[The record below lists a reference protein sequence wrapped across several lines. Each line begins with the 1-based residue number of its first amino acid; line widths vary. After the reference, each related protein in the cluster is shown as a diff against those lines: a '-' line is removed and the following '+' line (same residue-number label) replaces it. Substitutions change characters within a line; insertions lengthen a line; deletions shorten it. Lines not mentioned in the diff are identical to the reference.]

1 MPSSHKPHISGSFL
15 LVIALSY
22 GLIKVPK
29 RQWEQRNLGIILGYR
44 YYLVKIYEENRRD
57 AVLVLTDLYG
67 VLAQLKERVANTS
80 MVIDERTGALDSI
93 FKQIPKEILPALKE
107 AHENGVSRTIDYSR
121 FLNKPMVTMP
131 LIVEFNS
138 LFQSAL
144 NDLIMADHLRREN
157 LVEVYYYRRI
167 QECINN
173 GDSFVPDRFTEFKP
187 KSLLFRVLAGSEY
200 SYYKTYHFKWSLVKM
215 IVLVILS
222 TLVFLGQIQ
231 IYFNKP
237 IVSSALSGL
246 LELTDTFK
254 YATVLLLVSSFFG
267 YMVYVSCY
275 SLFSVKIQGYY
286 GFYAGRTDP
295 TTLLTFVFYLSKLTY
310 PLCYTTLFI
319 LLGESNHIKQ
329 TSFYSSIGDL
339 SVVPILGYDIQ
350 HYLPI
355 LFLMLLVLFY
365 FDYFSALLAQLGFR
379 FYNFDNAGGK
389 ASHEEL
395 QGKKLA
401 HEQENL
407 FYEELRTIHQ
417 MGNQPDNMALLGE
430 QLFLL

>member
-1 MPSSHKPHISGSFL
+1 M
-15 LVIALSY
+15 IALSY

-29 RQWEQRNLGIILGYR
+29 RQWEQRTLAIMLGYR
-44 YYLVKIYEENRRD
+44 YYLTKIYEENRRD
-57 AVLVLTDLYG
+57 AILVLTDLYG
-67 VLAQLKERVANTS
+67 VLAKLKEKVANTS
-80 MVIDERTGALDSI
+80 MVTDERTGALETI
-93 FKQIPKEILPALKE
+93 FKQIPKESLPGLKE
-107 AHENGVSRTIDYSR
+107 AHENGVSRTQDYSR

-131 LIVEFNS
+131 LIVEFNA
-138 LFQSAL
+138 LFQGAL
-144 NDLIMADHLRREN
+144 NDLIMAEHLRREN
-157 LVEVYYYRRI
+157 LVDVYYFRRI
-167 QECINN
+167 QDCIGN
-173 GDSFVPDRFTEFKP
+173 GDSFVPDRFTEFKS
-187 KSLLFRVLAGSEY
+187 KSLLFRVFQGSEY
-200 SYYKTYHFKWSLVKM
+200 SYYKSDHFQWSLVKL
-215 IVLVILS
+215 ILLVALS

-237 IVSSALSGL
+237 IVSSAISGM
-246 LELTDTFK
+246 LEMRDTFK
-254 YATVLLLVSSFFG
+254 YASVLLLVSGFFG

-275 SLFSVKIQGYY
+275 SLFSIKIQGYY
-286 GFYAGRTDP
+286 GFYPGRTDP

-319 LLGESNHIKQ
+319 LLGESSHIKQ

-355 LFLMLLVLFY
+355 LFLLLLVLFY
-365 FDYFSALLAQLGFR
+365 FDYFSAMLAQLGFR

-389 ASHEEL
+389 ASQEEL

-407 FYEELRTIHQ
+407 FYEDLRSSYGSGQ
-417 MGNQPDNMALLGE
+417 QSDSVALLGE